1 MLQEREP
8 PAVAGADQASEALEF
23 CNVLAAQGTG
33 GVVFEL
39 VQDDEVRVVVEV
51 LLQEAQA
58 ANALLVSCPLRQQLL

>member
-1 MLQEREP
+1 M
-8 PAVAGADQASEALEF
+8 EF